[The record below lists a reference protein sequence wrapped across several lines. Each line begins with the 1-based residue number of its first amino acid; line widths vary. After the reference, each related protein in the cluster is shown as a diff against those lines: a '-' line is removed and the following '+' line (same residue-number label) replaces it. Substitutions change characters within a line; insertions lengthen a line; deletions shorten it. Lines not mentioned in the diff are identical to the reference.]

1 MTSDD
6 ASDPVPDAVPVAV
19 DETVLWTGSPRLS
32 AALPAVFVGL
42 VVAGVGMG
50 VAVGPAADTGSGL
63 AVGAVAVLVGLSIPA
78 LAVLSLVNTRY
89 VLTDRA
95 AGVKTGVVGRRVD
108 RARLSMVENS
118 SYEQSATGSLFGY
131 GTVTLE
137 TAGGGV
143 SFQRVDDPS
152 RVRSLVD
159 EHVGGDDQTRDS
171 IPGSLDSWRAVR
183 EEVRRL
189 RAALVR

>member
-1 MTSDD
+1 MTSDE
-6 ASDPVPDAVPVAV
+6 VPDAVPVAA

-32 AALPAVFVGL
+32 AALPAAFVGV
-42 VVAGVGMG
+42 VVAGVGMAI
-50 VAVGPAADTGSGL
+50 AVGPAADAGAGGL
-63 AVGAVAVLVGLSIPA
+63 AVGVLAVLVGLSIPA

-95 AGVKTGVVGRRVD
+95 ASVKTGVVGRRVD

-159 EHVGGDDQTRDS
+159 EHVGGGDDQIGDS

-183 EEVRRL
+183 EEVRHL

>member
-6 ASDPVPDAVPVAV
+6 VPDAVPVAA

-32 AALPAVFVGL
+32 AALPAVFVGI
-42 VVAGVGMG
+42 VVAGVGMAI
-50 VAVGPAADTGSGL
+50 AVGPVADTGGGL
-63 AVGAVAVLVGLSIPA
+63 AVGALAVLVGLSIPA

-95 AGVKTGVVGRRVD
+95 ASVKTGVVGRRVD

-143 SFQRVDDPS
+143 SFRRVDDPS
-152 RVRSLVD
+152 SVRSLVD
-159 EHVGGDDQTRDS
+159 EHVGGGSDGQTADS

-183 EEVRRL
+183 EEVRLL
-189 RAALVR
+189 RAALEL